1 MVADVTAATAV
12 VVTENVAVVCP
23 AATVT
28 LAGTVADVLLLPS
41 ATTAPPVGATAV
53 NVTVPSELVPP
64 VTAVGL
70 NDTEEIVTGTATGLT
85 VKVALPL
92 LVPNV
97 PVMVT
102 VVTVVTA
109 VVVTENVAVVC
120 PANTVTLAGTAA
132 TAVLLLPSVTT
143 SPPVGAT
150 PVNVTV
156 PVELVPPVTVVGFND
171 TVEIAAGFTVK
182 VEVPLLPL

>member
-1 MVADVTAATAV
+1 V

-28 LAGTVADVLLLPS
+28 LAGTAAAVLLLPS
-41 ATTAPPVGATAV
+41 VTTAPPVGATAV

-64 VTAVGL
+64 VTLVGL
-70 NDTEEIVTGTATGLT
+70 NDTEETVTGTATGLT
-85 VKVALPL
+85 VRVALPL
-92 LVPNV
+92 LVPDV

-109 VVVTENVAVVC
+109 VVVTENVAVVW
-120 PANTVTLAGTAA
+120 PAATVTLAGTAA
-132 TAVLLLPSVTT
+132 TAVLLLPRVTT
-143 SPPVGAT
+143 NPPFGAT

-156 PVELVPPVTVVGFND
+156 PVEPAPPVTVDGLND

-182 VEVPLLPL
+182 VALPLLPL